1 MKTIHFWEAYGIS
14 NQKNKVAIYSEPHM
28 AAILQNGCL
37 ETGFYQHL
45 SLQIPLCMKYTH
57 FWKAYVWRKKSEKQ
71 CCHLSRVLYGRYLA
85 FHNMAAMKQ
94 VFVNISDFK

>member
-1 MKTIHFWEAYGIS
+1 MKTIYFWKAYGIR
-14 NQKNKVAIYSEPHM
+14 NKKNNVVIYSESHM

-37 ETGFYQHL
+37 ETGFHQYL

-57 FWKAYVWRKKSEKQ
+57 FWKAYGAIRKKQ
-71 CCHLSRVLYGRYLA
+71 CCYLSRVLYGCYLA

-94 VFVNISDFK
+94 VFVNISVFK